1 MPGKVRKASM
11 VKTIIPGTISR
22 SPFLISNPVYL
33 SGWIARSYHL
43 TILLSLEEPLPLY
56 FFAKAQIIYQIT
68 VYPNYVDLNSTCI
81 SLSKISK
88 GIFLPKPLPSS
99 QVTIFLASSSAKIVP
114 QRRQGRGASDGG
126 LWLLRMWGS
135 NHLNHWVLVVLI
147 GIQDRYN
154 LAKSNNI
161 SPT

>member
-56 FFAKAQIIYQIT
+56 FFCQG
-68 VYPNYVDLNSTCI
+68 PNH
-81 SLSKISK
+81 LSNHSISK
-88 GIFLPKPLPSS
+88 LCWFELNMYFTFKDFKGHFSS
-99 QVTIFLASSSAKIVP
+99 KAFQVTIFLASSSAKIVP
-114 QRRQGRGASDGG
+114 QRRQGRGASHWG
-126 LWLLRMWGS
+126 LWLLMMWGS

-147 GIQDRYN
+147 GIDIIFIYIYIA
-154 LAKSNNI
+154 LW
-161 SPT
+161 